1 MNAFRKLLLASMAIG
16 VVAPL
21 ASQAQDLNMGS
32 VNRYVDQQDIDRM
45 RALEAQMGQVT
56 SVSQFSDVQPTDWAY
71 QALSNLVSK
80 YGCVAGYPNG
90 TFKGK
95 QAMTRY
101 EAAALLNACLD
112 RVSEMTEEVKRL
124 LKEFEKELT
133 VLKAKVDG
141 LEAKTEELAAT
152 QFSTTTKLKGQ
163 AVFWLGTA
171 NFSGKNA
178 GLSPARFAGV
188 GMAEK
193 EAFRTA
199 VQANTYTKTAG
210 GSGYSATG
218 TPTGNYGAFT
228 KAATWTG
235 GTTAAGIGVVGQ
247 PTTSLAGFTPG
258 TLSTAPLSV
267 GGLRSN
273 PAAPAGG
280 TGVQG
285 TWGVVNNALA
295 NGTVL
300 TPALMNIIANPVSN
314 GTRGANG
321 VPVGP
326 SIGNFTIDKTDM
338 ANLVALGNASRI
350 IKGGGF
356 IKYSN
361 DVATN
366 PYTVAPNAAVGGFTN
381 ATGSFTNPLD
391 LSIAEYGTLSPLQQ
405 NSPTVKAAARKFL
418 KGLLEGQVPLGEAV
432 SFNYDVKLDLNTS
445 FTGKDLLRTRL
456 RAGNFS
462 DSVWSGSPYPA
473 LGAEV
478 AFDQSNANSTWSVDR
493 IFYQFPI
500 GSNFTVTV
508 GPRVRQDDMLAVW
521 PSQYPADTILDFFT
535 YAGAPGA
542 YTLNLGAG
550 GGIWWAQDGF
560 SVSANYVAANGRSS
574 YSSSNSTLGVIAGNG
589 QLGTD
594 PGGIANDNSGGT
606 GTVQIGY
613 TAANWNL
620 TAAYAYSQSG
630 GAYDGSTG
638 LGYIPVGT
646 PKATNPFAGL
656 SQFDVNSVAVS
667 GWWKPSDTN
676 WIPSISAGWGTNAY
690 SAKKAAQIWGVEAND
705 KGAGA
710 TSQSWYVGLMWADAL
725 IKGNTFGTAV
735 GQPTFVTSNDGFL
748 GTDEST
754 FAWEIWYKFQVTD
767 NISVTPAFF
776 TITNPAGMGSNS
788 AYGGVLKT
796 SLLF

>member
-1 MNAFRKLLLASMAIG
+1 MAGFRLALLLCSGLG

-21 ASQAQDLNMGS
+21 AAQAQELNMGP

-56 SVSQFSDVQPTDWAY
+56 SVGQFSDVQPTDWAY

-112 RVSEMTEEVKRL
+112 RVTEMTEEVKRL

-178 GLSPARFAGV
+178 GLSPVANAGL

-210 GSGYSATG
+210 GAGYSATG
-218 TPTGNYGAFT
+218 TPTGPYAALT

-235 GTTAAGIGVVGQ
+235 GTLAAGIGVVGQ

-267 GGLRSN
+267 TGLRSN

-295 NGTVL
+295 NGAVL
-300 TPALMNIIANPVSN
+300 TPALINIIANPVSN
-314 GTRGANG
+314 GTRGADG
-321 VPVGP
+321 APVGP

-361 DVATN
+361 DVTTN
-366 PYTVAPNAAVGGFTN
+366 PYTVAANAAVGGFTN
-381 ATGSFTNPLD
+381 ATGSFTNPFD

-418 KGLLEGQVPLGEAV
+418 KGLVEGKVPLGEAV
-432 SFNYDVKLDLNTS
+432 SFNYDVRLNLDTS

-462 DSVWSGSPYPA
+462 DSVWSGAPYPS

-478 AFDQSNANSTWSVDR
+478 AFDQSNSGSIWSVDR

-542 YTLNLGAG
+542 YTSALGAG
-550 GGIWWAQDGF
+550 AGIWWAQDGF
-560 SVSANYVAANGRSS
+560 SVSANYVAQNGRSS
-574 YSSSNSTLGVIAGNG
+574 YSGSNSTLGVIATNG
-589 QLGTD
+589 PLGTD
-594 PGGIANDNSGGT
+594 PGGIANNESGGT

-613 TAANWNL
+613 TASNWNL

-630 GAYDGSTG
+630 GAYDGTAG

-656 SQFDVNSVAVS
+656 SQFDVNALAIS
-667 GWWKPSDTN
+667 GWWKPEN
-676 WIPSISAGWGTNAY
+676 NGWIPAISAGWGTNAY
-690 SAKKAAQIWGVEAND
+690 SAKQAAQIWGVEAHQQ
-705 KGAGA
+705 GAKA
-710 TSQSWYVGLMWADAL
+710 QSQSWYVGLQWADAL

>member
-1 MNAFRKLLLASMAIG
+1 L
-16 VVAPL
+16 
-21 ASQAQDLNMGS
+21 
-32 VNRYVDQQDIDRM
+32 
-45 RALEAQMGQVT
+45 
-56 SVSQFSDVQPTDWAY
+56 
-71 QALSNLVSK
+71 
-80 YGCVAGYPNG
+80 
-90 TFKGK
+90 
-95 QAMTRY
+95 
-101 EAAALLNACLD
+101 
-112 RVSEMTEEVKRL
+112 
-124 LKEFEKELT
+124 
-133 VLKAKVDG
+133 
-141 LEAKTEELAAT
+141 
-152 QFSTTTKLKGQ
+152 
-163 AVFWLGTA
+163 
-171 NFSGKNA
+171 
-178 GLSPARFAGV
+178 
-188 GMAEK
+188 
-193 EAFRTA
+193 
-199 VQANTYTKTAG
+199 
-210 GSGYSATG
+210 
-218 TPTGNYGAFT
+218 
-228 KAATWTG
+228 
-235 GTTAAGIGVVGQ
+235 
-247 PTTSLAGFTPG
+247 
-258 TLSTAPLSV
+258 
-267 GGLRSN
+267 
-273 PAAPAGG
+273 
-280 TGVQG
+280 
-285 TWGVVNNALA
+285 
-295 NGTVL
+295 
-300 TPALMNIIANPVSN
+300 
-314 GTRGANG
+314 
-321 VPVGP
+321 
-326 SIGNFTIDKTDM
+326 
-338 ANLVALGNASRI
+338 
-350 IKGGGF
+350 
-356 IKYSN
+356 
-361 DVATN
+361 
-366 PYTVAPNAAVGGFTN
+366 
-381 ATGSFTNPLD
+381 
-391 LSIAEYGTLSPLQQ
+391 AEYGTLSPLQQ
-405 NSPTVKAAARKFL
+405 ANPTVKNAARKFL

-478 AFDQSNANSTWSVDR
+478 AFDQSASGSIWSVDR

-535 YAGAPGA
+535 TAGAPGA
-542 YTLNLGAG
+542 YTSALGAG
-550 GGIWWAQDGF
+550 AGIWWAQDGF
-560 SVSANYVAANGRSS
+560 SVSANYVAQNGRSS
-574 YSSSNSTLGVIAGNG
+574 YSSENTTLGVIRGSG
-589 QLGTD
+589 PLGTD
-594 PGGIANDNSGGT
+594 PGGIANNESGGT
-606 GTVQIGY
+606 GTVQLAY
-613 TAANWNL
+613 TAPTWNL

-776 TITNPAGMGSNS
+776 TITNPAGLGSNS

-796 SLLF
+796 TLLF

>member
-1 MNAFRKLLLASMAIG
+1 MNAFRKLLLAPLVMG
-16 VVAPL
+16 VVSPL
-21 ASQAQDLNMGS
+21 AGQAQSLDMGS
-32 VNRYVDQQDIDRM
+32 VNRYQDQQDIDRM
-45 RALEAQMGQVT
+45 RAIEAQMGQVT

-71 QALSNLVSK
+71 QALSNLVTK

-112 RVSEMTEEVKRL
+112 RVTEMTEQVKRL
-124 LKEFEKELT
+124 LKEFEKELA

-141 LEAKTEELAAT
+141 LEAKTAELAAT

-171 NFSGKNA
+171 KFDGANKGTSPVANVGA
-178 GLSPARFAGV
+178 GIYESA
-188 GMAEK
+188 
-193 EAFRTA
+193 AFKSA
-199 VQANTYTKTAG
+199 VQTNAYSVTPG
-210 GSGYSATG
+210 GASYSATG
-218 TPTGNYGAFT
+218 TPDGSVEAFT

-235 GTTAAGIGVVGQ
+235 GSGSSAIGVVGQ
-247 PTTSLAGFTPG
+247 AGK
-258 TLSTAPLSV
+258 TLGNYVGGGFVSPNLSV
-267 GGLRSN
+267 AGLRSN
-273 PAAPAGG
+273 PGAPAGG
-280 TGVQG
+280 TGVTG
-285 TWGVVNNALA
+285 TYGFINNALPS
-295 NGTVL
+295 GTVVTSDL
-300 TPALMNIIANPVSN
+300 VGVMANTIGS
-314 GTRGANG
+314 TSGAA
-321 VPVGP
+321 P
-326 SIGNFTIDKTDM
+326 SIGGFVIDKKDM
-338 ANLVALGNASRI
+338 QNLVALGNASRAV
-350 IKGGGF
+350 KGGGL
-356 IKYSN
+356 IRYSS
-361 DVATN
+361 DVATA
-366 PYTVAPNAAVGGFTN
+366 PYSTFANTAPGGFTN
-381 ATGSFTNPLD
+381 AGTFTNPLD

-405 NSPTVKAAARKFL
+405 QNPTVKAAARKFL
-418 KGLLEGQVPLGEAV
+418 KGLLEGNVPLGEAV
-432 SFNYDVKLDLNTS
+432 SFNYDVRLNLDTS

-462 DSVWSGSPYPA
+462 DSIWSGYPYPA

-478 AFDQSNANSTWSVDR
+478 AFDQSAAGSIWSVDR

-500 GSNFTVTV
+500 GSNFTVTA

-550 GGIWWAQDGF
+550 AGIWWNQDGF
-560 SVSANYVAANGRSS
+560 SLSASYVAANGKSS
-574 YSSSNSTLGVIAGNG
+574 YSGSTPGGATLGAGPAG
-589 QLGTD
+589 LD
-594 PGGIANDNSGGT
+594 AGGIANESSGGT
-606 GTVQIGY
+606 GTVQLAY
-613 TAANWNL
+613 TAPNWNL

-630 GAYDGSTG
+630 GGYDGTSG

-656 SQFDVNSVAVS
+656 TQFDVNALAIS
-667 GWWKPSDTN
+667 GWWKPSN
-676 WIPSISAGWGTNAY
+676 VSWVPSVSAGWGTNSY
-690 SAKKAAQIWGVEAND
+690 SAKKAAQIWGVEANQ
-705 KGAGA
+705 KGANA
-710 TSQSWYVGLMWADAL
+710 QSQSWYVGLQWADAL
-725 IKGNTFGTAV
+725 IKGNSFGTAV
-735 GQPTFVTSNDGFL
+735 GQPTFVTGNDGFL

-776 TITNPAGMGSNS
+776 TITNPAGSGSNS

-796 SLLF
+796 TFLF

>member
-1 MNAFRKLLLASMAIG
+1 MRDLRLVLLLCSG
-16 VVAPL
+16 LGLGAPL

-56 SVSQFSDVQPTDWAY
+56 SVGQFSDVQPTDWAY

-112 RVSEMTEEVKRL
+112 RVTEMTEEVKRL

-171 NFSGKNA
+171 KFSGKNA
-178 GLSPARFAGV
+178 GLSPVRFAGV
-188 GMAEK
+188 GIGQK

-199 VQANTYTKTAG
+199 VQANTYALTAG
-210 GSGYSATG
+210 GSRFSATG
-218 TPTGNYGAFT
+218 TPRGNYGDLT
-228 KAATWTG
+228 QAATWTG
-235 GTTAAGIGVVGQ
+235 GTPAAGIGVVGQ
-247 PTTSLAGFTPG
+247 PTTSLAGFNPG
-258 TLSTAPLSV
+258 TVGAAPLSV
-267 GGLRSN
+267 SGLRSN

-285 TWGVVNNALA
+285 TWGVVNNAMA
-295 NGTVL
+295 NGAVI

-321 VPVGP
+321 EPVGP
-326 SIGNFTIDKTDM
+326 SIGGFTIDKKDM
-338 ANLVALGNASRI
+338 ANLIALGNASRV

-356 IKYSN
+356 IRYSN

-366 PYTVAPNAAVGGFTN
+366 PYSLFTNPAAGGFTN
-381 ATGSFTNPLD
+381 TGTFTNPLD
-391 LSIAEYGTLSPLQQ
+391 LSLAEYGTLSPLQQ
-405 NSPTVKAAARKFL
+405 NSPTVKNAARKFL

-478 AFDQSNANSTWSVDR
+478 AFDQSNSGSIWSVDR

-500 GSNFTVTV
+500 GSNFTVTA

-535 YAGAPGA
+535 TAGAPGA
-542 YTLNLGAG
+542 YTSALGAG
-550 GGIWWAQDGF
+550 AGIWWAQDGF
-560 SVSANYVAANGRSS
+560 SVSANYVAQNGRSS
-574 YSSSNSTLGVIAGNG
+574 YSSENTTLGVIRGSG
-589 QLGTD
+589 PLGTD
-594 PGGIANDNSGGT
+594 PGGIANNESGGT
-606 GTVQIGY
+606 GTVQIAY
-613 TAANWNL
+613 TAPTWNL

-630 GAYDGSTG
+630 GAYDGASG
-638 LGYIPVGT
+638 LGYIPIGT

-656 SQFDVNSVAVS
+656 SQFDVNALAIS
-667 GWWKPSDTN
+667 GWWKPEN
-676 WIPSISAGWGTNAY
+676 NGWIPAISAGWGTNAY
-690 SAKKAAQIWGVEAND
+690 SAQKAAQIWGVEAHQ
-705 KGAGA
+705 KGAKA
-710 TSQSWYVGLMWADAL
+710 QSQSWYVGLQWADVL